1 MKKEFLANFQVAGQP
16 LPQEVVE
23 AILQEHQR
31 AVNAAVAPF
40 ADYDS
45 LKEQLKTAKEGLKAF
60 EGVDVSQLQQQVTQ
74 LQTTLQEQETAHNAQ
89 LAQIAF
95 DHDLD
100 AGITAIRGRNGK
112 AIRAL
117 LDLEKLQGSQNRD
130 KDIKEALE
138 ALKQE
143 NSYLFDDEGAPPPYS
158 AGAGTGGVGR
168 QVTQDD
174 LAKMSM
180 AEYRAY
186 RSGSK

>member
-1 MKKEFLANFQVAGQP
+1 MKKEFLTNFQVAGQP
-16 LPQEVVE
+16 LPREVVE

-45 LKEQLKTAKEGLKAF
+45 IKEQLQTAKDGLKAF

-74 LQTTLQEQETAHNAQ
+74 LQNDLKDQETAHQAQ
-89 LAQIAF
+89 LAQFAF
-95 DHDLD
+95 DRDLD

-143 NSYLFDDEGAPPPYS
+143 HGYLFDDEGVPPPYS
-158 AGAGTGGVGR
+158 PGAGSGGVGR
-168 QVTQDD
+168 QYTQEE
-174 LAKMSM
+174 LEKMSM
-180 AEYRAY
+180 AEYRAW

>member
-16 LPQEVVE
+16 LPAEVVE

-31 AVNAAVAPF
+31 AVNAATAPF

-45 LKEQLKTAKEGLKAF
+45 LKEQLQTAKDGLKAF

-74 LQTTLQEQETAHNAQ
+74 LQNDLNEKETAHQAQ

-95 DHDLD
+95 DRDLD

-117 LDLEKLQGSQNRD
+117 LDLEKLQGSQNRE

-143 NSYLFDDEGAPPPYS
+143 SGYLFDDEGAPPPYS

-168 QVTQDD
+168 QVTQED

-186 RSGSK
+186 RSGK

>member
-1 MKKEFLANFQVAGQP
+1 MTKEFLQSFQVAGQP
-16 LPQEVVE
+16 LPQEAVD

-45 LKEQLKTAKEGLKAF
+45 IQEQLKTAKEGLKAF

-74 LQTTLQEQETAHNAQ
+74 LQTTLQEKETAHNAQ

-143 NSYLFDDEGAPPPYS
+143 NGYLFDDEGTPPPYS